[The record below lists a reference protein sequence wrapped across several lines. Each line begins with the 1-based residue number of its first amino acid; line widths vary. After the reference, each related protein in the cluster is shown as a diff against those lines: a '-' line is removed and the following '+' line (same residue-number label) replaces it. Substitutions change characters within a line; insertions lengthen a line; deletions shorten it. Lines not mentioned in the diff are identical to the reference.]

1 MYMKL
6 RRGRLGRESDMKRNW
21 KLLLCLLMALLMLS
35 ACSSQPD
42 PNEFPDIT
50 QAIGPT
56 GTPAPTDAPVADA
69 PVQDGAADAASGE
82 SIFSANPYDVMVD
95 EDMLANMAASEE
107 DYIDPEYGQESLY
120 EASLKAEGTVYP
132 YAGSTPIPLNPIDM
146 PTPTPRPDLSF
157 TYADYTASTVGV
169 TFKAP
174 VSWQVD
180 QSYSGMFILSEPV
193 NQIKDNQQCIITVSA
208 EPVNATYKKSDLESH
223 VKQRL
228 NTIGG
233 LDFDEWKPSLT
244 ATRYMMGSEGVYAN
258 YSGTL
263 TDGTEVG
270 GRIHYVSIGKVLYG
284 LEIQFPLGF
293 KNDFI
298 DVFGE
303 IRSSMK
309 QMQ

>member
-1 MYMKL
+1 
-6 RRGRLGRESDMKRNW
+6 MKRNW

-42 PNEFPDIT
+42 PNDFPDIT

-56 GTPAPTDAPVADA
+56 GTPAPTAVPVPESAPQDNAD
-69 PVQDGAADAASGE
+69 GSASGE

-95 EDMLANMAASEE
+95 EEMLANMAANEE
-107 DYIDPEYGQESLY
+107 DYVDPEYGVESLY

-180 QSYSGMFILSEPV
+180 QSYSGIFILSEPV

-208 EPVNATYKKSDLESH
+208 EPVNATYKQSDLETH

-270 GRIHYVSIGKVLYG
+270 GRIHYVSIDKTLYG

-293 KNDFI
+293 KGDFI

-309 QMQ
+309 QIQ

>member
-1 MYMKL
+1 
-6 RRGRLGRESDMKRNW
+6 MKRNW
-21 KLLLCLLMALLMLS
+21 KLLLCLLMALLMLN

-42 PNEFPDIT
+42 PNDFPDIT

-56 GTPAPTDAPVADA
+56 GTPAPTAVSVPESAPQDNAD
-69 PVQDGAADAASGE
+69 GTASGE

-95 EDMLANMAASEE
+95 EEMLANMAASEE
-107 DYIDPEYGQESLY
+107 DYVDPEYGVESLY

-180 QSYSGMFILSEPV
+180 QSYSGIFILSEPV

-208 EPVNATYKKSDLESH
+208 EPVNATYKQSDLETH

-270 GRIHYVSIGKVLYG
+270 GRIHYVSIDKTLYG

-293 KNDFI
+293 KGDFI

-309 QMQ
+309 QIQ